1 MEKQCLSDIN
11 TSLSKERRG
20 GSETAGGK
28 KDVLSCS
35 LMDRRT
41 GASIQKSRK
50 ASFRVIQ
57 VGAVKVSG
65 DLLTTVT
72 QESVNVSSRQKGDCR
87 SGIPNHTFLIRVGA
101 KVGVLEC
108 LLFKK

>member
-1 MEKQCLSDIN
+1 
-11 TSLSKERRG
+11 
-20 GSETAGGK
+20 
-28 KDVLSCS
+28 
-35 LMDRRT
+35 MDRRT

-50 ASFRVIQ
+50 ASSFRVIQ
-57 VGAVKVSG
+57 AGAVKVSG

-108 LLFKK
+108 LLFKKIVSQIVLFSLLPV